1 MILKEDTQSD
11 DWILAKVIEVYKD
24 NKGYVQMFISE
35 QQGRSD
41 PARLISLV
49 LVHLTD
55 KIVLLV
61 DSDEVVRSLTE
72 ELL

>member
-1 MILKEDTQSD
+1 M
-11 DWILAKVIEVYKD
+11 YKD

-49 LVHLTD
+49 LVHPTD

-61 DSDEVVRSLTE
+61 DSDEVVQSLTE